1 MKLSSLPVSFY
12 ADLNAGTRTLGDW
25 FRFAHEIGLDGADLS
40 VMHIKQRTA
49 AYLDDLRQQASDAGV
64 QIVMMATYSDFTH
77 PDSDERQRQI
87 SDIRSLIEVGS
98 RLGLSFLRVTAG
110 QNHPGVAEKTGLGWA
125 REGLLACL
133 PDAQAAG
140 ITLLYENHTRGAAWT
155 MNDFTQPAARFL
167 ELVRMTEGSDLRLL
181 FDTANNL
188 ALNDDPIAVLKEV
201 KSRVSAVHI
210 ADIRRAGAFEPVV
223 IGTGSSPIPELLQI
237 LIQDGYDGWL
247 SIEEASKT
255 GEDGFRQ
262 AVEFVDGAWVGS
274 GGKKR
279 IRA

>member
-1 MKLSSLPVSFY
+1 MKLSCLPVSFY

-25 FRFAHEIGLDGADLS
+25 FRFAHEIGLEGADLS
-40 VMHIKQRTA
+40 VMHVKERTP
-49 AYLDDLRQQASDAGV
+49 AYLHDLRQQATDAGV

-77 PDSDERQRQI
+77 PDPAERQRQI
-87 SDIRSLIEVGS
+87 ADIRSLIEVGS
-98 RLGLSFLRVTAG
+98 HLGLSFLRVTAG
-110 QNHPGVAEKTGLGWA
+110 QNHPGVEEKTGLGWA
-125 REGLLACL
+125 RDGLLACL

-167 ELVRMTEGSDLRLL
+167 ELMRMTEGSDLRLL

-188 ALNDDPIAVLKEV
+188 ALNDDPIAVLQAV
-201 KSRVSAVHI
+201 KHRVSAVHI
-210 ADIRRAGAFEPVV
+210 ADIRQPGSFEPVV
-223 IGTGSSPIPELLQI
+223 IGTGSSPIPQI
-237 LIQDGYDGWL
+237 FKILVNDGYDGWL

-255 GEDGFRQ
+255 GEEGFRQ
-262 AVEFVDGAWVGS
+262 AVKFVDRTWVGA

-279 IRA
+279 D

>member
-1 MKLSSLPVSFY
+1 
-12 ADLNAGTRTLGDW
+12 
-25 FRFAHEIGLDGADLS
+25 
-40 VMHIKQRTA
+40 
-49 AYLDDLRQQASDAGV
+49 
-64 QIVMMATYSDFTH
+64 
-77 PDSDERQRQI
+77 
-87 SDIRSLIEVGS
+87 
-98 RLGLSFLRVTAG
+98 
-110 QNHPGVAEKTGLGWA
+110 
-125 REGLLACL
+125 
-133 PDAQAAG
+133 
-140 ITLLYENHTRGAAWT
+140 

-210 ADIRRAGAFEPVV
+210 ADIRRPGAFEPVV

-262 AVEFVDGAWVGS
+262 AVEFVDGAWVAS
-274 GGKKR
+274 QGKIVVGKVTS
-279 IRA
+279 